1 LQSIDPSAAGREKLV
16 NTYDNGIRFQVDE
29 FFREFV
35 SKTTNQN
42 YVILYTSDH
51 GQTLAEHGQVYTHMK
66 PDQEIVDV
74 PDFLVSGEGYGK
86 KGSSPASP
94 PASGFPISTISRPCS
109 T

>member
-1 LQSIDPSAAGREKLV
+1 MTTDTL
-16 NTYDNGIRFQVDE
+16 QVDE

-51 GQTLAEHGQVYTHMK
+51 GQTLAEHGRYTHMK

-74 PDFLVSGEGYGK
+74 PDSSCPGGVCK
-86 KGSSPASP
+86 KRLFAGIA
-94 PASGFPISTISRPCS
+94 PASGFHLNNFATLLA
-109 T
+109 